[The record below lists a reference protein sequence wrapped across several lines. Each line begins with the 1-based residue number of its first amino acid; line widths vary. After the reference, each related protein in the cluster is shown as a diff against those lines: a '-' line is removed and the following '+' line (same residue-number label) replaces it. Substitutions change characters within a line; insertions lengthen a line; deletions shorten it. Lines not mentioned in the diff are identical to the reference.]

1 MSLPE
6 CNATQRFSL
15 LTDEQVT
22 AFQHDGFAVCR
33 NFLTAA
39 EVGDLLGEADE
50 AITGHTLAD
59 HNAERME
66 MEPEQS
72 PDGTAVRR
80 LYEPCT
86 YYPVSRAL
94 SEMDR
99 LLDGVEQLFGPDLLF
114 HYSKLNMKPAKVGSV
129 VEWHQDLCYY
139 PMTNRDSLAVLFYLD
154 DTDASNGALKLIP
167 GQHTD
172 ALMQHTRDGYF
183 QGRVTEPVNE
193 ADAVLAEGPAGTAIF
208 MHGLTPHASAPNTSG
223 RPRRTLILAY
233 RAADAIPLFLGPMTA
248 KHETH
253 VRLVR
258 GAPATQAR
266 FEGGSVP
273 LPRYKGEISSLYDL
287 QKKSREGQT

>member
-1 MSLPE
+1 MLKD
-6 CNATQRFSL
+6 T
-15 LTDEQVT
+15 QVT
-22 AFQHDGFAVCR
+22 AFQRDGFAVCES
-33 NFLTAA
+33 FLTPG
-39 EVGDLLGEADE
+39 EVADLLAEADA
-50 AITGHTLAD
+50 AIAGNTLAE
-59 HNAERME
+59 HNADRME
-66 MEPEQS
+66 MEPEQA
-72 PDGTAVRR
+72 PHGTAVRR

-94 SEMDR
+94 SESTK
-99 LLDGVEQLFGPDLLF
+99 LLDSVEQLFGPDLLF

-154 DTDASNGALKLIP
+154 DTDADNGALKLLP
-167 GQHTD
+167 GRHQS

-183 QGRVTEPVNE
+183 QGRVTEEVDE
-193 ADAVLAEGPAGTAIF
+193 SDVVLAEGPAGTATF

-258 GAPATQAR
+258 GQQATAAR
-266 FEGGSVP
+266 FDGESVP
-273 LPRYKGEISSLYDL
+273 LPRYKGEVSSLYDL